1 MDRKRFK
8 SLLSPS
14 AKETIKKAVI
24 DSERISVIYRLA
36 ADIFIEDQ
44 IGLFEQF
51 IHHPGFTRFML
62 PRTATSLSRF
72 EHTIELLFKRIALG
86 INPQTIADIAGEMS
100 DPAYRRI
107 EKSFFKIPVDRK
119 SFEMFESCFVSIGE
133 QHTALTNQFLEFCAS
148 VEFSRLKERYIE
160 ERSLYEELFNRLGS
174 LLLSKRDVSALT
186 QAASILCEPHT
197 VRLVYLSH
205 NIERSVEFLLN
216 IFNVILHHRNPAFF
230 FKLLKL
236 YSMRYPHRHHLSRE
250 KLKKEHVAAY
260 RRLAEIWKYLYILTE
275 DNLNDYKTFLKDY
288 GNQKDDFEA
297 FVWEITFS
305 LDTEKTVKAI
315 RIFVSTAFISLRGFY
330 GYSSEI
336 IKFLIKNI
344 VAVITEI
351 NIRDLQSSLYRI
363 VLKLLLG
370 LKVER
375 KFLERRSNFFK
386 WIKEHTSST
395 LIEIEVIRFLL
406 FEYIFI
412 ALKLVDTGNRMQ
424 MTKFCD
430 DNHRQFCHYID
441 ELYSNPRYMRQ
452 KDLSAVFNPALS
464 IIRSSIWKSHMEKF
478 SRETVLIGK
487 IISIAETTD
496 MEDEIIGAL
505 QEVEPEHLDVYYE
518 SLMDMFKQNPE
529 RIHEAVPPDF
539 WCRVSLGEAI
549 PYVKGVIMPL
559 IGGIPI
565 LDGGADAKTNGHV
578 IYLPHHIN
586 FFKDPLHPLVE
597 NRNLTAYIF
606 FALHEA
612 GHILA
617 GTFRFDLKFYA
628 GSLEKPDLFFDIY
641 NTFEDF
647 RIENYLIKIRAHPQI
662 VDLICTMNG
671 YLSEIFMTGE
681 PGIAVSMLFYI
692 VDEAGGYNMSFKTTP
707 AYQAIIERLLSARIS
722 TGRFRSLKEMIEYGI
737 ERLKNIDC
745 ANPLG
750 VYPLVREFYEIMKH
764 WHESYLTGVLD
775 HENYQKP
782 RHDYDSLAVSDTPL
796 TQDDLD
802 ALYWEY
808 NENPRKFLQRY
819 GIIAPDGAKHH
830 DGNMLERSAFEAIN
844 SFATGLLDTPEPV
857 YSGAGGIDFSHRTR
871 ADDESAKVQTGELDV
886 SGIKS
891 DSMTADKEQVE
902 QKETGSRR
910 KTGKKKYVYSI
921 DPRTR
926 SRTRLSEVV
935 EFSIKEIDTS
945 FFRKIR
951 QWEYLAQRVYDQLS
965 ALLPILKEEEDTSSF
980 DGEMNIELLIE
991 VLSDRDR
998 LHSTEFFD
1006 IFIEERRT
1014 LDVVIGL
1021 DASASTANRFQQSGA
1036 EPVEVL
1042 DVEKAF
1048 ALILGTALSS
1058 LTERVRAY
1066 AFNSLTSTN
1075 IYRAETIEAVSS
1087 FKALNGNRDGDFI
1100 RYINNIFEKSDA
1112 EVKYFFLLS
1121 DGMPAS
1127 DNYMGKEALDDTLIA
1142 MRETVNSGIKLIYFN
1157 IDRRRRE
1164 YFDAFKQEATYA
1176 EHFTNPE
1183 QLLPIIPDLVGKI
1196 VDSIK

>member
-1 MDRKRFK
+1 MDKKRFK
-8 SLLSPS
+8 SLLSPN
-14 AKETIKKAVI
+14 AKEAIKKATI
-24 DSERISVIYRLA
+24 NAERISVIYRLA
-36 ADIFIEDQ
+36 ADIFLEDQ
-44 IGLFEQF
+44 VGLFEKF
-51 IHHPGFTRFML
+51 IIHPGFARFML

-72 EHTIELLFKRIALG
+72 EHTIELLLKRIALG
-86 INPQTIADIAGEMS
+86 INPKTIADIAGKMS
-100 DPAYRRI
+100 DPSYRRI

-119 SFEMFESCFVSIGE
+119 SFEMFERCFISIGE
-133 QHTALTNQFLEFCAS
+133 QHIALTDQFLEFCAS

-160 ERSLYEELFNRLGS
+160 ERPLYEELFHRLES
-174 LLLSKRDVSALT
+174 LLLAKRDVSALT
-186 QAASILCEPHT
+186 QAASLLCDPHM

-205 NIERSVEFLLN
+205 NIERSKEFLLN
-216 IFNVILHHRNPAFF
+216 VFNVILHHFNPAFF

-250 KLKKEHVAAY
+250 KLSKEHLAIY
-260 RRLAEIWKYLYILTE
+260 RRLAEIWNYLYILTE
-275 DNLNDYKTFLKDY
+275 DNINDYKAFLKDY
-288 GNQKDDFEA
+288 GNQKDDFES
-297 FVWEITFS
+297 FVWEMTFS
-305 LDTEKTVKAI
+305 LEAEKTVKAI
-315 RIFVSTAFISLRGFY
+315 KIFVSTAFTSLRGFY

-344 VAVITEI
+344 MAVITEI

-375 KFLERRSNFFK
+375 RFLERRSNFFK
-386 WIKEHTSST
+386 WIKAQTSST
-395 LIEIEVIRFLL
+395 LVEIEVIRFLL

-412 ALKLVDTGNRMQ
+412 ALKLVDTGNRMK

-441 ELYSNPRYMRQ
+441 DLYSNPRYMRQ
-452 KDLSAVFNPALS
+452 KDSSAVFNPALS
-464 IIRSSIWKSHMEKF
+464 IIRSSIWKAHIEKF
-478 SRETVLIGK
+478 SHETLLISK

-496 MEDEIIGAL
+496 MEDEVIRAL
-505 QEVEPEHLDVYYE
+505 KEVEPEHLNVYYE

-565 LDGGADAKTNGHV
+565 LDGGTDAKTNGHV

-617 GTFRFDLKFYA
+617 GTFRFDLRFYT
-628 GSLEKPDLFFDIY
+628 GTLEKPDLFFHIY

-647 RIENYLIKIRAHPQI
+647 RIENYLIKIKAHPQI
-662 VDLICTMNG
+662 VDLIHTMNG
-671 YLSEIFMTGE
+671 YLSANFMTGE

-692 VDEAGGYNMSFKTTP
+692 VDEAGGYNISFKTTP
-707 AYQAIIERLLSARIS
+707 AYQAIIERLSSARVS

-750 VYPLVREFYEIMKH
+750 VYPLVCEFYEIMKH

-775 HENYQKP
+775 PENYPKP
-782 RHDYDSLAVSDTPL
+782 VHDYDSSPVSDTPL
-796 TQDDLD
+796 TQEDLD
-802 ALYWEY
+802 ALYREY

-819 GIIAPDGAKHH
+819 GIIVPGEAKHH
-830 DGNMLERSAFEAIN
+830 DGKIMKRSALEAID
-844 SFATGLLDTPEPV
+844 SFAADLFETSAPDYLSP
-857 YSGAGGIDFSHRTR
+857 GGIDFSHRTR
-871 ADDESAKVQTGELDV
+871 ADDESAKVQTGEPEV
-886 SGIKS
+886 SGMKS
-891 DSMTADKEQVE
+891 DSMTADKKPVKQN
-902 QKETGSRR
+902 ETCSRA

-935 EFSIKEIDTS
+935 EFTIKEIDTA

-951 QWEYLAQRVYDQLS
+951 QWEYLAQKVYNQLS

-1006 IFIEERRT
+1006 IFPEERRT

-1021 DASASTANRFQQSGA
+1021 DASGSTANRFQQSGA
-1036 EPVEVL
+1036 EPVAVL

-1048 ALILGTALSS
+1048 AVILGTALSS
-1058 LTERVRAY
+1058 LTERVSAY

-1087 FKALNGNRDGDFI
+1087 FKPLNGNRDGDFI
-1100 RYINNIFEKSDA
+1100 RYINNILEKSDA

-1157 IDRRRRE
+1157 VDIIRRE

-1183 QLLPIIPDLVGKI
+1183 QLLPIIPDIVGKI